1 MAAALH
7 RRRLQKSNLA
17 VSFLL
22 GTGGHTRSIVLLK
35 AIPTMTTITP
45 LNRRTLLMGAL
56 LLPLVGAH
64 AATAR
69 PTVEVWKSPTCG
81 CCKDWVTHLEA
92 NGYAVTIH
100 EVDETAKAA
109 QRAKLGMPAQLGS
122 CHTGLVQG
130 YVLEGHVPAREIKRL
145 LTQKPRALGLAVPG
159 MPVGSPGMDG
169 PEYEGH
175 VDPYA
180 VLLVQRDGTSRV
192 YQQYGR

>member
-1 MAAALH
+1 M
-7 RRRLQKSNLA
+7 
-17 VSFLL
+17 
-22 GTGGHTRSIVLLK
+22 T
-35 AIPTMTTITP
+35 TMTP
-45 LNRRTLLMGAL
+45 LTRRTLLMGAL
-56 LLPLVGAH
+56 LLPLAGTH
-64 AATAR
+64 AAAR

-81 CCKDWVTHLEA
+81 CCKDWVAHLET

-100 EVDETAKAA
+100 EVGESAKAA

-122 CHTGLVQG
+122 CHTAVVKG
-130 YVLEGHVPAREIKRL
+130 YVLEGHVPAREIDRL
-145 LTQKPRALGLAVPG
+145 LKQRPRALGLAVPG

-180 VLLVQRDGTSRV
+180 VLLVQRDGGTRV